1 MTQPTSINNRLTRLD
16 VVTTDCTTVI
26 NSLLNNGKDYGV
38 EFSNNELLR
47 QIAHTAIDMIE
58 D

>member
-1 MTQPTSINNRLTRLD
+1 MDHLTPAPTTTPLD
-16 VVTTDCTTVI
+16 ELVADCVTVI
-26 NSLLNNGKDYGV
+26 NSLLNNGKDYGI
-38 EFSNNELLR
+38 EFASNNELLR